1 MFMVSMSD
9 VNITK
14 AGVED
19 LPLIHDMAQ
28 VVFRH
33 TYRDIL
39 SSRQME
45 YMMEWMYSLPNLH
58 KQLSDGH
65 VYYIAYTSGR
75 PCGYMSIQKEGID
88 SGVMVFH
95 LHKLYVMPSEQGKGV
110 GTLLFKQAV
119 AHVSGCFKPSR
130 IELNVN
136 RMNAAVEFYRHIGMR
151 ILREGDFHIGEG
163 FYMNDYIMGADIV

>member
-9 VNITK
+9 VNIIK

-28 VVFRH
+28 VVFRY

-45 YMMEWMYSLPNLH
+45 YMMEWMYSFPNLH
-58 KQLSDGH
+58 KQLSGGH

-110 GTLLFKQAV
+110 GKLLFNQAV
-119 AHVSGCFKPSR
+119 DYVTNSFLPSR

-136 RMNAAVEFYRHIGMR
+136 RNNNAVGFYRHIGMR

-163 FYMNDYIMGADIV
+163 FYMNDYIMGLDIV

>member
-1 MFMVSMSD
+1 MVSMND
-9 VNITK
+9 VNMIK

-65 VYYIAYTSGR
+65 VYYIAYISGR
-75 PCGYMSIQKEGID
+75 PCGYMSIQQEGIE
-88 SGVMVFH
+88 SGVMVVH
-95 LHKLYVMPSEQGKGV
+95 LHKLYVMPSEQGKGI
-110 GTLLFKQAV
+110 GKLLFKQAV
-119 AHVSGCFKPSR
+119 DHVTGCFKPSR

>member
-1 MFMVSMSD
+1 MFMVSMND
-9 VNITK
+9 VNIIK

-39 SSRQME
+39 SLRQME

-75 PCGYMSIQKEGID
+75 PCGYMSI
-88 SGVMVFH
+88 
-95 LHKLYVMPSEQGKGV
+95 
-110 GTLLFKQAV
+110 
-119 AHVSGCFKPSR
+119 
-130 IELNVN
+130 
-136 RMNAAVEFYRHIGMR
+136 
-151 ILREGDFHIGEG
+151 
-163 FYMNDYIMGADIV
+163 

>member
-1 MFMVSMSD
+1 MAYLWYMKEL
-9 VNITK
+9 IIAK
-14 AGVED
+14 AGAGD
-19 LPLIHDMAQ
+19 MQTIHDMAQ

-39 SSRQME
+39 SPEQME

-95 LHKLYVMPSEQGKGV
+95 LHKLYVMPSEQGKGI
-110 GTLLFKQAV
+110 GKLLFKQAV
-119 AHVSGCFKPSR
+119 DHVTSCFLPCR
-130 IELNVN
+130 I
-136 RMNAAVEFYRHIGMR
+136 
-151 ILREGDFHIGEG
+151 DS
-163 FYMNDYIMGADIV
+163 